1 MGGTFNTA
9 VVSALAR
16 RDLRMYFSNPSG
28 YVFITL
34 FIFLSAAAAFW
45 QDRFFLQNLANL
57 DQLNAVF
64 PYLLLF
70 FIPALTMG
78 VWSEEK
84 KLGTDELLLTLPGTD
99 SEVVLG
105 KYLAVLGIYTA
116 SLVLSLSYVAVLFYL
131 GAPDLGLMASNYL
144 GYWFVGAALIAVG
157 MLASLLTRNATVAF
171 VVAGL
176 SCAVLVAAG
185 PAAAAVAPGLGRAV
199 EALGVFLH
207 FDDFAKGIVSL
218 SAVVYF
224 VSIGAFFLYLNV
236 LVLSRRHWPRS
247 ADGYPM
253 GLHHAVRGVAVAAA
267 LVSAGVLMTNRGIR
281 IDVTA
286 EQLHSLSGETR
297 RLLDELPADRP
308 VFIQAFVSPDV
319 PEPFVQTRSNLI
331 SILEEIDLI
340 AGPRVEVLVQDTEP
354 FTDAAREARE
364 TFGIQPR
371 PVRNVSTA
379 RSEVEEVFL
388 GVAFTCG
395 AEEQVIG
402 FFDVGLPAEYE
413 IVRSIRVV
421 AGAGRKRVGVVATM
435 ANLFGG
441 TDFQRNQFTPQW
453 SVVAELRKQYDV
465 VEISPEM
472 AIAQEVDALL
482 VPLPSSLQTDE
493 QGFVAD
499 YVRSGKPALVL
510 VDPLPAVNPT
520 LSPSEWVGDGN
531 PFTFPPGQPRPGPR
545 GNVREWIRGL
555 GVDWEPTRIVW
566 DSYNPHPELAH
577 MPEDVVFLGAGN
589 ENPATFA
596 AGDPMTAQL
605 QELVFL
611 FPGSLQAVDDPRFEF
626 QPLLRS
632 GRASG
637 ANGYFSLVRS
647 TPFGPQVNPSPPRR
661 PDDDDYVLAARIRS
675 VGGLDGAG
683 EVEEAEGAAATS
695 GEAGEPGEEAPADGG
710 TGAAEAGG
718 GTVGAGGPAAEPEPE
733 TEAAGAREAAAGETE
748 EAAEPAPGTAAATGP
763 ESAPGTPE
771 PAGSESGPGTPDSA
785 AAAEPESAPAAP
797 AGTVSPEPGQDA
809 GEPDSAP
816 APAGVGTIPPA
827 PGQDAGE
834 PDSAAGTVS
843 PEPGQDTGESESA
856 AAPAGV
862 GTVSPAPEQDAG
874 EPDPRSQPGAAGD
887 ASEAGDAE
895 PETAAGAP
903 GAAAGA
909 RTGETGPVVATEVAG
924 GRSAT
929 EAAESPTEDEA
940 GGPAAAAEA
949 AASSET
955 QTAATAA
962 SSESQTSATAA
973 SETQTSA
980 SGTQTVATAASSETQ
995 TAVAAVSSE
1004 TQAEAASSA
1013 AESSGTGTADPAGA
1027 TAPAESQ
1034 PAQTGSPATPPGTQ
1048 ELSSSAAD
1056 PGAAEAQAAGP
1067 AGAAG
1072 PDAQSGGPRDE
1083 PVAEPTEAAGRTD
1096 AAQSVG
1102 PPEEPAAAPMEAT
1115 GRTDAAQSVGPPEE
1129 PAAEATEAAG
1139 RTDSA
1144 QSAEAAEAA
1153 TGEPDAAAADP
1164 ASDTADPAQGGIDV
1178 IVVADLDFISE
1189 QFFQIREQAPGGLNF
1204 DNVTFFLNA
1213 MDTLL
1218 GEDAFIDLRS
1228 RRARHRTLERVEAQT
1243 AEFIAQRTADE
1254 QQAEADAEQALTE
1267 VQQRLNDRVAELQG
1281 RADIDAQT
1289 RQIMVRNLE
1298 EVENRRL
1305 EVLSANI
1312 ETEKDTRIQAS
1323 RENMEAQIRRI
1334 QTSIKTFAI
1343 LLPPVPVVALGVA
1356 IFIRRRR
1363 REREGAAAAH
1373 RLRE

>member
-1 MGGTFNTA
+1 MGGMVNTA

-57 DQLNAVF
+57 DQLNGVF

-99 SEVVLG
+99 PEVVLG

-224 VSIGAFFLYLNV
+224 VSLGAFFLYLNV

-267 LVSAGVLMTNRGIR
+267 LVSAGVLVTNRGVR

-413 IVRSIRVV
+413 IMRSIRVV
-421 AGAGRKRVGVVATM
+421 AGTERKRVGVVATM

-441 TDFQRNQFTPQW
+441 TNFQRNQFTPQW
-453 SVVAELRKQYDV
+453 SVVTELRKQYDV
-465 VEISPEM
+465 VEISPET
-472 AIAQEVDALL
+472 AIGQEVDALL

-531 PFTFPPGQPRPGPR
+531 PFTYPPGQPRPGPR

-611 FPGSLQAVDDPRFEF
+611 FPGALQAVDDPRFEF

-661 PDDDDYVLAARIRS
+661 PDDGDYVLAARIRS
-675 VGGLDGAG
+675 VGGRDAAG
-683 EVEEAEGAAATS
+683 DVEEAEGAAAPGDETTGAGEPAADPEPETEDAAAPG
-695 GEAGEPGEEAPADGG
+695 GEAGEPGGEAPAAGG
-710 TGAAEAGG
+710 AGAAGGETTGAGE
-718 GTVGAGGPAAEPEPE
+718 PAADPEPE
-733 TEAAGAREAAAGETE
+733 TEAAGAPEAAAGEPE
-748 EAAEPAPGTAAATGP
+748 EAAEPAPGPAAATGP
-763 ESAPGTPE
+763 ESDPGTPD
-771 PAGSESGPGTPDSA
+771 PVGSESDPGTPDSA
-785 AAAEPESAPAAP
+785 AAAEPESTPAAPAGTVPLAPEQDAAGPESDPAVPAGTIQPGPEQDASESEFAPAAP
-797 AGTVSPEPGQDA
+797 AGTAPPE
-809 GEPDSAP
+809 
-816 APAGVGTIPPA
+816 
-827 PGQDAGE
+827 
-834 PDSAAGTVS
+834 
-843 PEPGQDTGESESA
+843 
-856 AAPAGV
+856 
-862 GTVSPAPEQDAG
+862 PEQDAG
-874 EPDPRSQPGAAGD
+874 EPDPREPPGAAGGV
-887 ASEAGDAE
+887 SEPAPAE
-895 PETAAGAP
+895 PEAAGGAP
-903 GAAAGA
+903 APEPASGA
-909 RTGETGPVVATEVAG
+909 RTEEAEPVVATEVAG

-929 EAAESPTEDEA
+929 EAAESLAAEAEDEA

-955 QTAATAA
+955 QTSETVA
-962 SSESQTSATAA
+962 SSETQTSATAA
-973 SETQTSA
+973 S
-980 SGTQTVATAASSETQ
+980 SGTQTSEAA
-995 TAVAAVSSE
+995 ASSE

-1013 AESSGTGTADPAGA
+1013 AESSGIAAESSGIAAESSGTETA
-1027 TAPAESQ
+1027 APA
-1034 PAQTGSPATPPGTQ
+1034 GSPATPAGSPATPAGTQ
-1048 ELSSSAAD
+1048 DLSDAAD
-1056 PGAAEAQAAGP
+1056 SVAAAAAAAPPTAGP
-1067 AGAAG
+1067 AGAAN
-1072 PDAQSGGPRDE
+1072 PDTQSVDPPDE
-1083 PVAEPTEAAGRTD
+1083 PAAAAGRTD
-1096 AAQSVG
+1096 AAQSVD
-1102 PPEEPAAAPMEAT
+1102 PRDEPAAEPTEAANPDAQSVDPAAEPAAAA
-1115 GRTDAAQSVGPPEE
+1115 GRTDAAQST
-1129 PAAEATEAAG
+1129 AAPEAA
-1139 RTDSA
+1139 A
-1144 QSAEAAEAA
+1144 
-1153 TGEPDAAAADP
+1153 GEPEAAAAEP
-1164 ASDTADPAQGGIDV
+1164 APDSADPADPEEAGSIDV

-1254 QQAEADAEQALTE
+1254 QQAEEDAEQALTE
-1267 VQQRLNDRVAELQG
+1267 AQQRLNDRVAELQG

-1343 LLPPVPVVALGVA
+1343 LLPPVPVVALGIA
-1356 IFIRRRR
+1356 IFIRRNR

>member
-1 MGGTFNTA
+1 MGGTVNTA
-9 VVSALAR
+9 VIGALAR
-16 RDLRMYFSNPSG
+16 RDLRMYFSSPSG

-57 DQLNAVF
+57 DQLNGVF

-99 SEVVLG
+99 LEVVLG

-116 SLVLSLSYVAVLFYL
+116 SLVLSLSYVGVLFYL

-157 MLASLLTRNATVAF
+157 ILASLLTRNATVAF
-171 VVAGL
+171 IAAGL
-176 SCAVLVAAG
+176 LCALLVAAG
-185 PAAAAVAPGLGRAV
+185 PAASAIAPGLGRAL

-218 SAVVYF
+218 SAIVYF
-224 VSIGAFFLYLNV
+224 VSVGAFFLYLNV

-247 ADGYPM
+247 AGGYPM

-267 LVSAGVLMTNRGIR
+267 LVSAGVLVTNRSIR
-281 IDVTA
+281 VDATA
-286 EQLHSLSGETR
+286 EQLHSLSSETR

-331 SILEEIDLI
+331 SILEEIDVI
-340 AGPRVEVLVQDTEP
+340 AGPRVEVLIQDTEP

-379 RSEVEEVFL
+379 RSEVEDVFL

-413 IVRSIRVV
+413 LMRSIRVV
-421 AGAGRKRVGVVATM
+421 AGTERKRVGVVATM

-441 TDFQRNQFTPQW
+441 TNFQRNQFTPQW
-453 SVVAELRKQYDV
+453 SVVTELRKQYDV

-472 AIAQEVDALL
+472 AIGQDVDALL

-499 YVRSGKPALVL
+499 YIRSGKPALIL

-531 PFTFPPGQPRPGPR
+531 PFTYPPGQPRPGPR
-545 GNVREWIRGL
+545 GNVREWIRDL

-589 ENPATFA
+589 ENPATFD
-596 AGDPMTAQL
+596 AGDPMTARL
-605 QELVFL
+605 QELVLL

-632 GRASG
+632 GTVSG
-637 ANGYFSLVRS
+637 ANGYFSLVRG

-661 PDDDDYVLAARIRS
+661 QDDDDYIVAARIRS
-675 VGGLDGAG
+675 VGED
-683 EVEEAEGAAATS
+683 
-695 GEAGEPGEEAPADGG
+695 APADVEDD
-710 TGAAEAGG
+710 ADD
-718 GTVGAGGPAAEPEPE
+718 
-733 TEAAGAREAAAGETE
+733 AGA
-748 EAAEPAPGTAAATGP
+748 EAAEVDEAA
-763 ESAPGTPE
+763 
-771 PAGSESGPGTPDSA
+771 SET
-785 AAAEPESAPAAP
+785 
-797 AGTVSPEPGQDA
+797 EPG
-809 GEPDSAP
+809 
-816 APAGVGTIPPA
+816 
-827 PGQDAGE
+827 
-834 PDSAAGTVS
+834 
-843 PEPGQDTGESESA
+843 
-856 AAPAGV
+856 
-862 GTVSPAPEQDAG
+862 
-874 EPDPRSQPGAAGD
+874 
-887 ASEAGDAE
+887 
-895 PETAAGAP
+895 
-903 GAAAGA
+903 
-909 RTGETGPVVATEVAG
+909 
-924 GRSAT
+924 T
-929 EAAESPTEDEA
+929 EAAESPVALAEAVESVAEPESGAEPEPAAEPESGAAVARESDEA
-940 GGPAAAAEA
+940 AESDATETGGPESTESETDEADGEPGAVAEETPEAAAAPAAEVEAGERLEAEPDGTTPAGTGAEEAESEPAESTEPPAEVSASETAESSASQSADSAAADESRESRSEAVESAETPAEAQEPSAAEAPAAESEEEQTAEPAGAADTAESEEEQTAEPAGAADTAQPAAATEETDPGVEAAGEPEQAAAEA
-949 AASSET
+949 P
-955 QTAATAA
+955 AATD
-962 SSESQTSATAA
+962 T
-973 SETQTSA
+973 
-980 SGTQTVATAASSETQ
+980 
-995 TAVAAVSSE
+995 
-1004 TQAEAASSA
+1004 
-1013 AESSGTGTADPAGA
+1013 
-1027 TAPAESQ
+1027 
-1034 PAQTGSPATPPGTQ
+1034 
-1048 ELSSSAAD
+1048 
-1056 PGAAEAQAAGP
+1056 
-1067 AGAAG
+1067 
-1072 PDAQSGGPRDE
+1072 
-1083 PVAEPTEAAGRTD
+1083 
-1096 AAQSVG
+1096 
-1102 PPEEPAAAPMEAT
+1102 EPAATDTEPEPDVEAEAESNVAVESAPEPEAT
-1115 GRTDAAQSVGPPEE
+1115 G
-1129 PAAEATEAAG
+1129 
-1139 RTDSA
+1139 
-1144 QSAEAAEAA
+1144 
-1153 TGEPDAAAADP
+1153 
-1164 ASDTADPAQGGIDV
+1164 DV
-1178 IVVADLDFISE
+1178 DIIVVADLDFISE

-1204 DNVTFFLNA
+1204 DNITFFLNA

-1243 AEFIAQRTADE
+1243 AEFIEQRTAGE
-1254 QQAEADAEQALTE
+1254 QQAEADAEEALTE
-1267 VQQRLNDRVAELQG
+1267 AQQRLNDRVAELQG

-1312 ETEKDTRIQAS
+1312 ETEKDARIQAS

-1343 LLPPVPVVALGVA
+1343 LLPPVPVVLLGIA
-1356 IFIRRRR
+1356 IFVRRKR

>member
-57 DQLNAVF
+57 DQLNSVF

-84 KLGTDELLLTLPGTD
+84 KLGTDELLLTLPGAD
-99 SEVVLG
+99 LEVVLG
-105 KYLAVLGIYTA
+105 KYLAVLGIYSA
-116 SLVLSLSYVAVLFYL
+116 SLALSLSYVAVLFYL
-131 GAPDLGLMASNYL
+131 GTPDLGLMASNYA

-171 VVAGL
+171 IAAGL
-176 SCAVLVAAG
+176 LCAVLVAAG

-207 FDDFAKGIVSL
+207 FDDFAKGVVSL
-218 SAVVYF
+218 SALVYF
-224 VSIGAFFLYLNV
+224 VSVGAFFLYLNV
-236 LVLSRRHWPRS
+236 LVLSRRHWPRTV
-247 ADGYPM
+247 DGCPM
-253 GLHHAVRGVAVAAA
+253 GLHQAVRGVAVAAA
-267 LVSAGVLMTNRGIR
+267 LVAAGVLVTNRGVR
-281 IDVTA
+281 VDVTA

-308 VFIQAFVSPDV
+308 VFIQAFVSPNV

-331 SILEEIDLI
+331 SILEEIDVI

-371 PVRNVSTA
+371 PIRNVSTA
-379 RSEVEEVFL
+379 RSEVEDVFL

-441 TDFQRNQFTPQW
+441 TNFQRNQFTPQW
-453 SVVAELRKQYDV
+453 SVVSELRKQYDV

-472 AIAQEVDALL
+472 AIEQDVDALL

-499 YVRSGKPALVL
+499 YVRSGTPALIL

-520 LSPSEWVGDGN
+520 LSPAEWVGDGN
-531 PFTFPPGQPRPGPR
+531 PFTYPPGQPRPGPR

-566 DSYNPHPELAH
+566 DAYNPHPELAH

-589 ENPATFA
+589 ENPATFDA
-596 AGDPMTAQL
+596 DDPMTARL
-605 QELVFL
+605 QELVLL
-611 FPGSLQAVDDPRFEF
+611 FPGSLEAVDDPRFDF

-632 GRASG
+632 GRVSG
-637 ANGYFSLVRS
+637 ANGYFSLVRG

-661 PDDDDYVLAARIRS
+661 QDDGDYVVAARVRS
-675 VGGLDGAG
+675 VGGPAAGGAPDEADESGTAG
-683 EVEEAEGAAATS
+683 ET
-695 GEAGEPGEEAPADGG
+695 P
-710 TGAAEAGG
+710 GAAEAPAGAEPDE
-718 GTVGAGGPAAEPEPE
+718 TAAESPESAAADPSAGAGESPAGAESGETAAESPESVAESAPRE
-733 TEAAGAREAAAGETE
+733 QPARPAGESGDAGAAADPREQSGESEEGDGAEIEESVAGETPPVEAAAGEDA
-748 EAAEPAPGTAAATGP
+748 EAAAGESGPPTAAAESASEARAGEPDASSESAPEETSRTAAESASEAGSGEPDASSESAPEETSRTAAESASEAGSESEASDAAAAEEPETAESEAAGAASSETSAAARAAEAVETAAPPAETAPPAGGEEPRPEAVESGEPAAATGQAR
-763 ESAPGTPE
+763 S
-771 PAGSESGPGTPDSA
+771 SGPASGAT
-785 AAAEPESAPAAP
+785 EAPAERQ
-797 AGTVSPEPGQDA
+797 EPDA
-809 GEPDSAP
+809 GEPEAESVADPAAESAAADPGDGAAETDPAGTESAEDTAEAVAAEERTESAEETVETAAADAP
-816 APAGVGTIPPA
+816 APT
-827 PGQDAGE
+827 
-834 PDSAAGTVS
+834 
-843 PEPGQDTGESESA
+843 ESESA
-856 AAPAGV
+856 AA
-862 GTVSPAPEQDAG
+862 
-874 EPDPRSQPGAAGD
+874 GAA
-887 ASEAGDAE
+887 
-895 PETAAGAP
+895 P
-903 GAAAGA
+903 
-909 RTGETGPVVATEVAG
+909 
-924 GRSAT
+924 
-929 EAAESPTEDEA
+929 
-940 GGPAAAAEA
+940 
-949 AASSET
+949 
-955 QTAATAA
+955 
-962 SSESQTSATAA
+962 
-973 SETQTSA
+973 
-980 SGTQTVATAASSETQ
+980 
-995 TAVAAVSSE
+995 
-1004 TQAEAASSA
+1004 
-1013 AESSGTGTADPAGA
+1013 DPAG
-1027 TAPAESQ
+1027 
-1034 PAQTGSPATPPGTQ
+1034 
-1048 ELSSSAAD
+1048 D
-1056 PGAAEAQAAGP
+1056 
-1067 AGAAG
+1067 
-1072 PDAQSGGPRDE
+1072 
-1083 PVAEPTEAAGRTD
+1083 V
-1096 AAQSVG
+1096 
-1102 PPEEPAAAPMEAT
+1102 
-1115 GRTDAAQSVGPPEE
+1115 
-1129 PAAEATEAAG
+1129 
-1139 RTDSA
+1139 
-1144 QSAEAAEAA
+1144 
-1153 TGEPDAAAADP
+1153 
-1164 ASDTADPAQGGIDV
+1164 DV

-1189 QFFQIREQAPGGLNF
+1189 QFFQIREQASGGLNF

-1218 GEDAFIDLRS
+1218 GEDAFIDLRG

-1243 AEFIAQRTADE
+1243 AQFIEQRTADE

-1267 VQQRLNDRVAELQG
+1267 AQRRLNDRVAELRG
-1281 RADIDAQT
+1281 RADVDAQT

-1312 ETEKDTRIQAS
+1312 EAEKDTRIQAS

-1334 QTSIKTFAI
+1334 QTSIKTAAI
-1343 LLPPVPVVALGVA
+1343 LLPPVPVVVLGVA
-1356 IFIRRRR
+1356 IFLRRNR

>member
-1 MGGTFNTA
+1 MGGTVNTA

-16 RDLRMYFSNPSG
+16 RDLRMYFSSPSG

-57 DQLNAVF
+57 DQLNGVF

-78 VWSEEK
+78 VWAEEK

-99 SEVVLG
+99 LEVVLG

-116 SLVLSLSYVAVLFYL
+116 SLALSLSYVGVLFYL

-144 GYWFVGAALIAVG
+144 GYWLVGAALIAVG

-171 VVAGL
+171 IAAGL
-176 SCAVLVAAG
+176 FCAVLVAAG
-185 PAAAAVAPGLGRAV
+185 PATAAVAPGLGRAV
-199 EALGVFLH
+199 GALGVFLH

-218 SAVVYF
+218 SAIVYF
-224 VSIGAFFLYLNV
+224 ASVGAFFLYLNV

-247 ADGYPM
+247 AGGYPM

-267 LVSAGVLMTNRGIR
+267 LVSAGVLVTNRSIR
-281 IDVTA
+281 VDATA

-308 VFIQAFVSPDV
+308 VFIQAFISPDV

-331 SILEEIDLI
+331 SILEEIDVI
-340 AGPRVEVLVQDTEP
+340 AGPRVEVLIQDTEP

-413 IVRSIRVV
+413 LMRSIRVV
-421 AGAGRKRVGVVATM
+421 AGTERKRVGVVATM

-441 TDFQRNQFTPQW
+441 TNFQRNQFTPQW
-453 SVVAELRKQYDV
+453 SVVTELRKQYDV

-472 AIAQEVDALL
+472 AIGQDVDALL

-499 YVRSGKPALVL
+499 YIRSGKPALIL

-531 PFTFPPGQPRPGPR
+531 PFTYPPGQPRPGPR
-545 GNVREWIRGL
+545 GNVREWIRNL

-566 DSYNPHPELAH
+566 DAYNPHPELAH

-589 ENPATFA
+589 ENPATFD
-596 AGDPMTAQL
+596 AGDPMTARL
-605 QELVFL
+605 QELVLL

-632 GRASG
+632 GTVSG
-637 ANGYFSLVRS
+637 ANGYFSLVRG

-661 PDDDDYVLAARIRS
+661 QDDDDYIVAARIRS
-675 VGGLDGAG
+675 LGG
-683 EVEEAEGAAATS
+683 GAAA
-695 GEAGEPGEEAPADGG
+695 EA
-710 TGAAEAGG
+710 
-718 GTVGAGGPAAEPEPE
+718 VAEPEPE
-733 TEAAGAREAAAGETE
+733 TEAAASP
-748 EAAEPAPGTAAATGP
+748 EAAEPDAEAAASAAGAEAAEP
-763 ESAPGTPE
+763 PASDEAASAESDEAAEGASEVEPGTPE
-771 PAGSESGPGTPDSA
+771 AAAEATEPEPAAEETPEAVEAPAPEAEPDDPRDAEPGESATGAAGAEAAESEPAASTEAPAEASTAATAESSAGRTAESSASQSAESAEQQESRPEPVEPAGTPAETQAPAAAESSAPESEEEQAAEPAGASDTAEPPDASDTVEPAGAAEATEPGVEAGGQTEPAAADEPEATAVEPEATDTEPAA
-785 AAAEPESAPAAP
+785 AAAEPEATDTEPEATAAEPESDLAAGSAPE
-797 AGTVSPEPGQDA
+797 PE
-809 GEPDSAP
+809 
-816 APAGVGTIPPA
+816 
-827 PGQDAGE
+827 
-834 PDSAAGTVS
+834 
-843 PEPGQDTGESESA
+843 
-856 AAPAGV
+856 
-862 GTVSPAPEQDAG
+862 
-874 EPDPRSQPGAAGD
+874 AAGD
-887 ASEAGDAE
+887 
-895 PETAAGAP
+895 
-903 GAAAGA
+903 
-909 RTGETGPVVATEVAG
+909 
-924 GRSAT
+924 
-929 EAAESPTEDEA
+929 
-940 GGPAAAAEA
+940 
-949 AASSET
+949 
-955 QTAATAA
+955 
-962 SSESQTSATAA
+962 
-973 SETQTSA
+973 
-980 SGTQTVATAASSETQ
+980 
-995 TAVAAVSSE
+995 
-1004 TQAEAASSA
+1004 
-1013 AESSGTGTADPAGA
+1013 
-1027 TAPAESQ
+1027 
-1034 PAQTGSPATPPGTQ
+1034 
-1048 ELSSSAAD
+1048 
-1056 PGAAEAQAAGP
+1056 
-1067 AGAAG
+1067 
-1072 PDAQSGGPRDE
+1072 
-1083 PVAEPTEAAGRTD
+1083 
-1096 AAQSVG
+1096 
-1102 PPEEPAAAPMEAT
+1102 
-1115 GRTDAAQSVGPPEE
+1115 
-1129 PAAEATEAAG
+1129 
-1139 RTDSA
+1139 
-1144 QSAEAAEAA
+1144 
-1153 TGEPDAAAADP
+1153 
-1164 ASDTADPAQGGIDV
+1164 IDI

-1204 DNVTFFLNA
+1204 DNITFFLNA

-1243 AEFIAQRTADE
+1243 AEFIEQRTADE

-1267 VQQRLNDRVAELQG
+1267 AQQRLNDRVAELQA
-1281 RADIDAQT
+1281 RNDIDAQT

-1312 ETEKDTRIQAS
+1312 ETEKDTRIQAG

-1343 LLPPVPVVALGVA
+1343 LLPPVPVVLLGIA
-1356 IFIRRRR
+1356 IFVRRSR

>member
-1 MGGTFNTA
+1 MEGTVNTA

-57 DQLNAVF
+57 DQLNGVL

-78 VWSEEK
+78 VWSEERR
-84 KLGTDELLLTLPGTD
+84 LGTDELLLTLPGTD
-99 SEVVLG
+99 LEVVLG

-116 SLVLSLSYVAVLFYL
+116 SLVLSLSYVGVLFYL
-131 GAPDLGLMASNYL
+131 GAPDLGLMASNYV

-171 VVAGL
+171 IAAGL
-176 SCAVLVAAG
+176 FCAVLVAAG
-185 PAAAAVAPGLGRAV
+185 PAAAAIAPGLGRAV

-207 FDDFAKGIVSL
+207 FDDFAKGIISL
-218 SAVVYF
+218 SALVYF
-224 VSIGAFFLYLNV
+224 VSVGAFFLYLNV

-247 ADGYPM
+247 AGGYPM

-267 LVSAGVLMTNRGIR
+267 LVSAGVLVTNRSVR
-281 IDVTA
+281 LDVTA

-297 RLLDELPADRP
+297 RLLDALPADRP
-308 VFIQAFVSPDV
+308 VFIQAFISPDV

-331 SILEEIDLI
+331 SILEEIDVI

-379 RSEVEEVFL
+379 RSEVEDVFL

-413 IVRSIRVV
+413 IMRSIRVV
-421 AGAGRKRVGVVATM
+421 AGTERKRVGVVATM

-441 TDFQRNQFTPQW
+441 TNFQRNQFTPQW

-472 AIAQEVDALL
+472 AIGQDVDALL

-499 YVRSGKPALVL
+499 YIRSGKPALIL

-531 PFTFPPGQPRPGPR
+531 PFTYPPGQPRPGPR
-545 GNVREWIRGL
+545 GNVREWIRNL

-589 ENPATFA
+589 ENPATFN

-605 QELVFL
+605 QELVLL
-611 FPGSLQAVDDPRFEF
+611 FPGFLEAADDPRFEF

-632 GRASG
+632 GMVSG
-637 ANGYFSLVRS
+637 ANGYFSLVRG

-661 PDDDDYVLAARIRS
+661 QDDDDYIVAARIRS
-675 VGGLDGAG
+675 LGGDPPGDVEDDADDAGA
-683 EVEEAEGAAATS
+683 EPEPDTEAAASPEAAEPDAEAEASAAGA
-695 GEAGEPGEEAPADGG
+695 E
-710 TGAAEAGG
+710 
-718 GTVGAGGPAAEPEPE
+718 PAAEPE
-733 TEAAGAREAAAGETE
+733 TDTAASVESDESAEGASEVEPGTPEAAAEVTEPEAAAEETPE
-748 EAAEPAPGTAAATGP
+748 EAEAPADEVEADDPREAEPDETAAATGGAAAEEAESEPAESTETPAEASVSETAESSASRTAESDESDEQQESQP
-763 ESAPGTPE
+763 ESAESVETPAEAQEPSAAESPAAESEEEQTAE
-771 PAGSESGPGTPDSA
+771 PAVAADTAEPVAAAEETEPGAEAAGEPEQAAAGEPEATAAEPEATDTESEATDTEPGPT
-785 AAAEPESAPAAP
+785 AAEPESD
-797 AGTVSPEPGQDA
+797 V
-809 GEPDSAP
+809 
-816 APAGVGTIPPA
+816 
-827 PGQDAGE
+827 
-834 PDSAAGTVS
+834 
-843 PEPGQDTGESESA
+843 
-856 AAPAGV
+856 
-862 GTVSPAPEQDAG
+862 
-874 EPDPRSQPGAAGD
+874 
-887 ASEAGDAE
+887 
-895 PETAAGAP
+895 
-903 GAAAGA
+903 
-909 RTGETGPVVATEVAG
+909 
-924 GRSAT
+924 
-929 EAAESPTEDEA
+929 AAES
-940 GGPAAAAEA
+940 
-949 AASSET
+949 
-955 QTAATAA
+955 
-962 SSESQTSATAA
+962 
-973 SETQTSA
+973 
-980 SGTQTVATAASSETQ
+980 
-995 TAVAAVSSE
+995 
-1004 TQAEAASSA
+1004 
-1013 AESSGTGTADPAGA
+1013 
-1027 TAPAESQ
+1027 APE
-1034 PAQTGSPATPPGTQ
+1034 
-1048 ELSSSAAD
+1048 
-1056 PGAAEAQAAGP
+1056 
-1067 AGAAG
+1067 
-1072 PDAQSGGPRDE
+1072 R
-1083 PVAEPTEAAGRTD
+1083 
-1096 AAQSVG
+1096 
-1102 PPEEPAAAPMEAT
+1102 EAT
-1115 GRTDAAQSVGPPEE
+1115 G
-1129 PAAEATEAAG
+1129 
-1139 RTDSA
+1139 
-1144 QSAEAAEAA
+1144 
-1153 TGEPDAAAADP
+1153 
-1164 ASDTADPAQGGIDV
+1164 DV
-1178 IVVADLDFISE
+1178 DIIVVADLDFISE

-1204 DNVTFFLNA
+1204 DNITFFLNA

-1218 GEDAFIDLRS
+1218 GEEAFIDLRS

-1243 AEFIAQRTADE
+1243 AQFIEQRTADE
-1254 QQAEADAEQALTE
+1254 QQAEADAEEALTE
-1267 VQQRLNDRVAELQG
+1267 AQQRLNDRVAELQG

-1343 LLPPVPVVALGVA
+1343 LLPPVPVVLLGIA
-1356 IFIRRRR
+1356 ILIRRKR

>member
-1 MGGTFNTA
+1 MGSIFNTA
-9 VVSALAR
+9 VISALAR
-16 RDLRMYFSNPSG
+16 RDLRMYFSSPSG

-57 DQLNAVF
+57 DQLNGVF

-84 KLGTDELLLTLPGTD
+84 RLGTDELLLTLPGTD
-99 SEVVLG
+99 LEVVLG

-116 SLVLSLSYVAVLFYL
+116 SLVLSLSYVGVLFYL
-131 GAPDLGLMASNYL
+131 GTPDLGLMASNYV

-171 VVAGL
+171 IAAGL
-176 SCAVLVAAG
+176 FCAVLVAAG
-185 PAAAAVAPGLGRAV
+185 PAAAGIAPGLGRMF

-207 FDDFAKGIVSL
+207 FDDFAKGIISL
-218 SAVVYF
+218 SALVYF

-247 ADGYPM
+247 AGGYPM

-267 LVSAGVLMTNRGIR
+267 LVSAGVLVTNRSVR
-281 IDVTA
+281 FDATA

-297 RLLDELPADRP
+297 QLLDALPADRP
-308 VFIQAFVSPDV
+308 VFIQAFISPDV

-331 SILEEIDLI
+331 SIIEEIDVI
-340 AGPRVEVLVQDTEP
+340 GGSRVEVLVQDTEP

-413 IVRSIRVV
+413 IMRSIRVV
-421 AGAGRKRVGVVATM
+421 AGTERKRVGVVATM

-441 TDFQRNQFTPQW
+441 TNFQRNQFTPQW
-453 SVVAELRKQYDV
+453 SVVSELRKQYDV

-472 AIAQEVDALL
+472 AIGQDVDALL

-493 QGFVAD
+493 QDFVAD
-499 YVRSGKPALVL
+499 YIRSGKPALIL

-520 LSPSEWVGDGN
+520 LSPTEWVGDGN
-531 PFTFPPGQPRPGPR
+531 PFTYPPGQPRPGPR
-545 GNVREWIRGL
+545 GNVREWIRDL

-589 ENPATFA
+589 ENPATFNA
-596 AGDPMTAQL
+596 DDAMTARL
-605 QELVFL
+605 QELVLL
-611 FPGSLQAVDDPRFEF
+611 FPGFLQAVDDPRFEF
-626 QPLLRS
+626 EPLLRS
-632 GRASG
+632 GMVSG
-637 ANGYFSLVRS
+637 ANGYFSLVRG

-661 PDDDDYVLAARIRS
+661 QDDDDYIVAARIRS
-675 VGGLDGAG
+675 VGGGAPRDVEDDQDATGAG
-683 EVEEAEGAAATS
+683 VGD
-695 GEAGEPGEEAPADGG
+695 EAGETDDEASAEGVGEEADAET
-710 TGAAEAGG
+710 TGSDEAAAG
-718 GTVGAGGPAAEPEPE
+718 PE
-733 TEAAGAREAAAGETE
+733 TEAAESPEAAAVETDEEAGEPAAPETE
-748 EAAEPAPGTAAATGP
+748 
-763 ESAPGTPE
+763 
-771 PAGSESGPGTPDSA
+771 
-785 AAAEPESAPAAP
+785 AAAEPESDAEE
-797 AGTVSPEPGQDA
+797 AGSPETLAVETEDQA
-809 GEPDSAP
+809 GEPEPQPETP
-816 APAGVGTIPPA
+816 ASEVAESPAVQNAEPA
-827 PGQDAGE
+827 
-834 PDSAAGTVS
+834 
-843 PEPGQDTGESESA
+843 ESA
-856 AAPAGV
+856 AAQE
-862 GTVSPAPEQDAG
+862 SRPEPV
-874 EPDPRSQPGAAGD
+874 EF
-887 ASEAGDAE
+887 SETLAE
-895 PETAAGAP
+895 AQT
-903 GAAAGA
+903 
-909 RTGETGPVVATEVAG
+909 
-924 GRSAT
+924 
-929 EAAESPTEDEA
+929 
-940 GGPAAAAEA
+940 PAA
-949 AASSET
+949 T
-955 QTAATAA
+955 
-962 SSESQTSATAA
+962 
-973 SETQTSA
+973 
-980 SGTQTVATAASSETQ
+980 
-995 TAVAAVSSE
+995 
-1004 TQAEAASSA
+1004 
-1013 AESSGTGTADPAGA
+1013 
-1027 TAPAESQ
+1027 
-1034 PAQTGSPATPPGTQ
+1034 
-1048 ELSSSAAD
+1048 AD
-1056 PGAAEAQAAGP
+1056 PGAE
-1067 AGAAG
+1067 
-1072 PDAQSGGPRDE
+1072 SG
-1083 PVAEPTEAAGRTD
+1083 
-1096 AAQSVG
+1096 S
-1102 PPEEPAAAPMEAT
+1102 PET
-1115 GRTDAAQSVGPPEE
+1115 Q
-1129 PAAEATEAAG
+1129 AAEATDPADPGTGAVEAEPGAEVDETPEIAATEPEAAV
-1139 RTDSA
+1139 
-1144 QSAEAAEAA
+1144 AEPESDPAAETEETA
-1153 TGEPDAAAADP
+1153 EPEDVGD
-1164 ASDTADPAQGGIDV
+1164 IDV
-1178 IVVADLDFISE
+1178 IVVADLDFVSE

-1204 DNVTFFLNA
+1204 DNITFFLNA

-1243 AEFIAQRTADE
+1243 AEYIEQRTAEE
-1254 QQAEADAEQALTE
+1254 QQAEADAETALTE
-1267 VQQRLNDRVAELQG
+1267 AQQRLNDRVAELQG

-1312 ETEKDTRIQAS
+1312 ETEKDTRIQAI

-1343 LLPPVPVVALGVA
+1343 LLPPVPVVMLGIA
-1356 IFIRRRR
+1356 IFVRRQR

>member
-1 MGGTFNTA
+1 MGGMFNTA

-16 RDLRMYFSNPSG
+16 RDLRMYFSSPSG

-57 DQLNAVF
+57 DQLNGVF

-78 VWSEEK
+78 VWAEEK

-99 SEVVLG
+99 LEVVLG

-116 SLVLSLSYVAVLFYL
+116 SLALSLSYVGVLFYL
-131 GAPDLGLMASNYL
+131 GTPDLGLMASNYV

-171 VVAGL
+171 IAAGL
-176 SCAVLVAAG
+176 LCAVLVAAG
-185 PAAAAVAPGLGRAV
+185 GAAGAIAPGLGRAV

-207 FDDFAKGIVSL
+207 FDDFAKGIISL
-218 SAVVYF
+218 SALVYF
-224 VSIGAFFLYLNV
+224 VSVGAFFLYLNV

-247 ADGYPM
+247 AGGYPM

-267 LVSAGVLMTNRGIR
+267 LVSAGVLVTNRSVR
-281 IDVTA
+281 LDVTA

-297 RLLDELPADRP
+297 RLLDELPADLP
-308 VFIQAFVSPDV
+308 VFIQAFISPDV
-319 PEPFVQTRSNLI
+319 PEPFVQTRSNLV
-331 SILEEIDLI
+331 SILEEIDVI
-340 AGPRVEVLVQDTEP
+340 AGSRVEVLIQDTEP

-413 IVRSIRVV
+413 LMRSIRVV
-421 AGAGRKRVGVVATM
+421 AGTERKRVGVVATM

-441 TDFQRNQFTPQW
+441 TNFQQNQFTPQW

-472 AIAQEVDALL
+472 AIGQDVDALL

-499 YVRSGKPALVL
+499 YIRSGKPALIL

-531 PFTFPPGQPRPGPR
+531 PFTYPPGQPRPGPR
-545 GNVREWIRGL
+545 GNVREWIRNL

-566 DSYNPHPELAH
+566 DTYNPHPELAH

-589 ENPATFA
+589 ENPATFS
-596 AGDPMTAQL
+596 GDDSMTARL
-605 QELVFL
+605 QELVLL
-611 FPGSLQAVDDPRFEF
+611 FPGFLEGLDDPRFEF

-632 GRASG
+632 GMASG
-637 ANGYFSLVRS
+637 ANGYFSLVRG

-661 PDDDDYVLAARIRS
+661 QDDDDYIVAARIRS
-675 VGGLDGAG
+675 VGGAPAEDAPENAESP
-683 EVEEAEGAAATS
+683 EV
-695 GEAGEPGEEAPADGG
+695 GEEAAAPAPA
-710 TGAAEAGG
+710 AAEADAAVDENESAE
-718 GTVGAGGPAAEPEPE
+718 TPAAEPVGEPDPE
-733 TEAAGAREAAAGETE
+733 VAASGEPAAVTAEPAVETE
-748 EAAEPAPGTAAATGP
+748 EAAEPESDEPLAPPAAAAAAVEPRAP
-763 ESAPGTPE
+763 E
-771 PAGSESGPGTPDSA
+771 A
-785 AAAEPESAPAAP
+785 ADEAAEPE
-797 AGTVSPEPGQDA
+797 
-809 GEPDSAP
+809 
-816 APAGVGTIPPA
+816 
-827 PGQDAGE
+827 
-834 PDSAAGTVS
+834 
-843 PEPGQDTGESESA
+843 
-856 AAPAGV
+856 
-862 GTVSPAPEQDAG
+862 
-874 EPDPRSQPGAAGD
+874 
-887 ASEAGDAE
+887 
-895 PETAAGAP
+895 
-903 GAAAGA
+903 
-909 RTGETGPVVATEVAG
+909 
-924 GRSAT
+924 
-929 EAAESPTEDEA
+929 
-940 GGPAAAAEA
+940 
-949 AASSET
+949 
-955 QTAATAA
+955 
-962 SSESQTSATAA
+962 
-973 SETQTSA
+973 
-980 SGTQTVATAASSETQ
+980 
-995 TAVAAVSSE
+995 
-1004 TQAEAASSA
+1004 
-1013 AESSGTGTADPAGA
+1013 
-1027 TAPAESQ
+1027 
-1034 PAQTGSPATPPGTQ
+1034 
-1048 ELSSSAAD
+1048 
-1056 PGAAEAQAAGP
+1056 
-1067 AGAAG
+1067 
-1072 PDAQSGGPRDE
+1072 
-1083 PVAEPTEAAGRTD
+1083 
-1096 AAQSVG
+1096 
-1102 PPEEPAAAPMEAT
+1102 
-1115 GRTDAAQSVGPPEE
+1115 
-1129 PAAEATEAAG
+1129 AAEATEATSAASASA
-1139 RTDSA
+1139 TA
-1144 QSAEAAEAA
+1144 QSSASQAAEAPEA
-1153 TGEPDAAAADP
+1153 PAAPEPVAEAEQTEPAVESAEEAEGAPVAEPEPAAAEAGPDTGAEAPTEADPDAVGEALAE
-1164 ASDTADPAQGGIDV
+1164 SDDVGDIDI

-1204 DNVTFFLNA
+1204 DNITFFLNA

-1243 AEFIAQRTADE
+1243 AEFIEQRTADE
-1254 QQAEADAEQALTE
+1254 QQAEADAEEALTE
-1267 VQQRLNDRVAELQG
+1267 AQQRLNDRVAELQG

-1312 ETEKDTRIQAS
+1312 ETEKDARIQAS

-1343 LLPPVPVVALGVA
+1343 LLPPVPVVMLGIA
-1356 IFIRRRR
+1356 IFIRRKR
-1363 REREGAAAAH
+1363 REREGAAAAD